1 MEVRQFIRP
10 DITVSALAHISA
22 LALVILFSEVHPF
35 GSVTAEPIMVDLV
48 TPDEAVTA
56 PEPTPTPTPSP
67 TPQLDFSQLAKPETP
82 AATSQAASSQAAP
95 QQAADPPQK
104 QVTPPSRREAALQA
118 QAQPKPQ
125 PQPSQPAPAPSPALG
140 YTPAEPDITI
150 KYNVMLGLPQPL
162 PPAPMNSGNKGG
174 DDFDATASSDANIS
188 SSVIGEFR
196 RHLKSCSKLP
206 ATIAPSDHLTIKL
219 RVLMALDGRLAAD
232 PLVAG
237 GSANP
242 KALDLLK
249 SAIEGLKACQP
260 YTMLPADRYGE
271 WKVLDL
277 NLTPR
282 DFSS

>member
-10 DITVSALAHISA
+10 DITVSALAHVSIV
-22 LALVILFSEVHPF
+22 ALVILFSEVHPF

-48 TPDEAVTA
+48 TPDETAKA
-56 PEPTPTPTPSP
+56 PEPAPSPSPTPTPKNP
-67 TPQLDFSQLAKPETP
+67 LDFSQLAKPETP
-82 AATSQAASSQAAP
+82 TATSQAAP
-95 QQAADPPQK
+95 QAADPPQR
-104 QVTPPSRREAALQA
+104 QATPPNRREAALQ
-118 QAQPKPQ
+118 PQ
-125 PQPSQPAPAPSPALG
+125 PQPKAQPQPLQPAPAPTPALG
-140 YTPAEPDITI
+140 YTPAEPDITV

-162 PPAPMNSGNKGG
+162 PPPPMSSGGKGG
-174 DDFDATASSDANIS
+174 DEFDATASSDANIS
-188 SSVIGEFR
+188 SSVIAEFR

-206 ATIAPSDHLTIKL
+206 ATIAPSDHLMIKL
-219 RVLMALDGRLAAD
+219 RVLMATDGRLAAD

-249 SAIEGLKACQP
+249 SAIEALKACQP

-277 NLTPR
+277 DFTPR
-282 DFSS
+282 DFTS

>member
-1 MEVRQFIRP
+1 MGVRQFIRP
-10 DITVSALAHISA
+10 DVTVSALAHISI

-35 GSVTAEPIMVDLV
+35 GSVTAEPITVDLV
-48 TPDEAVTA
+48 TPDEAAKT
-56 PEPTPTPTPSP
+56 PEPVPSPSP
-67 TPQLDFSQLAKPETP
+67 TPTNPLDFSQLAKPETP
-82 AATSQAASSQAAP
+82 AATSQAAPQAT
-95 QQAADPPQK
+95 DPPSQR
-104 QVTPPSRREAALQA
+104 QATPVSRREAALQPRP
-118 QAQPKPQ
+118 QPKPQ
-125 PQPSQPAPAPSPALG
+125 PQPSPAPSPALG
-140 YTPAEPDITI
+140 YTPAEPDITV

-162 PPAPMNSGNKGG
+162 APAPMNSGNKGG

-188 SSVIGEFR
+188 SSMIAEFR

-219 RVLMALDGRLAAD
+219 RVLMAIDGRLAAD

-249 SAIEGLKACQP
+249 SAIEALKACQP
-260 YTMLPADRYGE
+260 YTMLPTDRYGE

-277 NLTPR
+277 DFTPR
-282 DFSS
+282 DFTS

>member
-10 DITVSALAHISA
+10 DITVSALAHVSIV
-22 LALVILFSEVHPF
+22 ALVILFSEVHPF

-48 TPDEAVTA
+48 TPDETA
-56 PEPTPTPTPSP
+56 KDPEPAPSPSP
-67 TPQLDFSQLAKPETP
+67 TPAPKNPLDFSQLAKPETP
-82 AATSQAASSQAAP
+82 TATSQAAP
-95 QQAADPPQK
+95 QAADAPQR
-104 QVTPPSRREAALQA
+104 QATPPNRREAALPPPP
-118 QAQPKPQ
+118 QPKPQ
-125 PQPSQPAPAPSPALG
+125 AQPSQPAPAPTPALG
-140 YTPAEPDITI
+140 YTPAEPDITV

-162 PPAPMNSGNKGG
+162 APAPMSSGSKGN
-174 DDFDATASSDANIS
+174 DEFDATASSDANIS
-188 SSVIGEFR
+188 SSVIAEFR

-206 ATIAPSDHLTIKL
+206 ATIAPSDHLMIKL
-219 RVLMALDGRLAAD
+219 RVLMTIDGRLAAD

-249 SAIEGLKACQP
+249 SAIEALKACQP

-277 NLTPR
+277 DFTPR
-282 DFSS
+282 DFTS